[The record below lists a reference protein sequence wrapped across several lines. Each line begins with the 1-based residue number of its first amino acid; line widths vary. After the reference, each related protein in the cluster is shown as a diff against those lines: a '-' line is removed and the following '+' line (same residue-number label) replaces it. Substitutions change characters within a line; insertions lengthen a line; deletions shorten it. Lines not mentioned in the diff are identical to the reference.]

1 MSRRRPISIT
11 VRRPILA
18 SILLF
23 SASCAT
29 EEDVGVNAARAV
41 FAIDDAG
48 RRVEL
53 PAPASRV
60 VSLLPAFTETMY
72 ALGAGDLVVGRTR
85 YDTDPSLAH
94 LTDVGGGLDPNLETV
109 VSLQPDLVI
118 TWESPSGS
126 RIRER
131 LESLGIPVFAAA
143 TRDTNAIFSAIASL
157 GRLTGHDRQ
166 ADSLA
171 ARVRA
176 QLDSVR
182 ASVAGRERPSVLY
195 VVSLD
200 PPMTAGMDNFIAE
213 LIGVAGGDPV
223 DMAGD
228 RAGLSPQ
235 VSLEELVRRQP
246 DIVILPVGEDPAIS
260 RDRLSREPG
269 WRDLDAVREG
279 RVAELPADQ
288 VNRPGPGIG
297 EMAKLLRSAIASAAE
312 RR

>member
-1 MSRRRPISIT
+1 MLLRRTISRTARTS
-11 VRRPILA
+11 LA
-18 SILLF
+18 TLILLGT
-23 SASCAT
+23 SCAPAGDDPSAT
-29 EEDVGVNAARAV
+29 RAV
-41 FAIDDAG
+41 FAIDDVG

-53 PAPASRV
+53 PAPATRV
-60 VSLLPAFTETMY
+60 VSLLPAFTETMF

-85 YDTDPSLAH
+85 YDTDPALAH
-94 LTDVGGGLDPNLETV
+94 LTDVGGGLDPNLETI

-118 TWESPSGS
+118 AWESQSGS
-126 RIRER
+126 KIRER

-143 TRDTNAIFSAIASL
+143 TRDTSAIFSAIASL
-157 GRLTGHDRQ
+157 GRLTAHDPE

-171 ARVRA
+171 AHVRA

-182 ASVAGRERPSVLY
+182 TSVAGRDRPSVLY

-200 PPMTAGMDNFIAE
+200 PPMIAGLENFIAE
-213 LIGVAGGDPV
+213 LIGVAGGEPV
-223 DMAGD
+223 AMPGD

-235 VSLEELVRRQP
+235 VSLEDLVRRQP
-246 DIVILPVGEDPAIS
+246 DVVILPVGEDPAIS
-260 RDRLSREPG
+260 LDRLSREPG
-269 WRDLDAVREG
+269 WRDLNAVREG

-297 EMAKLLRSAIASAAE
+297 EMAKLLRSAIASATE